1 MPKFPEHTEHALRL
15 EFEKAM
21 NPWYQIAVDAGRI
34 PEKYR
39 RGAPGLGLFSILCD
53 ARRGW
58 LYSDPDVEMQFQA
71 FALGYQRAE
80 KQAQAWIDSQRQRQ
94 NAAEFAR
101 ELIASHPS
109 VMDDLTGAVRLQ
121 LARLAGK

>member
-1 MPKFPEHTEHALRL
+1 MPKSPEHALRM

-21 NPWYQIAVDAGRI
+21 NPWYQSAVDAGRI

-71 FALGYQRAE
+71 FAMGYQRAE
-80 KQAQAWIDSQRQRQ
+80 AQAQAWIDLRALALRPDAVKFAQKVVKDYPTVLKHL
-94 NAAEFAR
+94 AE
-101 ELIASHPS
+101 EE
-109 VMDDLTGAVRLQ
+109 
-121 LARLAGK
+121 